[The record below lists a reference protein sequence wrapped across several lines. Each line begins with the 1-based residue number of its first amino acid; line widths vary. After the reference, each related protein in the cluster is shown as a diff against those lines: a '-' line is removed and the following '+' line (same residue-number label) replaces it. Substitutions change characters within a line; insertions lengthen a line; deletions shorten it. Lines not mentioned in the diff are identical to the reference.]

1 MTKIKKKRTG
11 MAHLKQFYSVNL
23 VLDLLKDLIDS
34 IAIKFK
40 FKLKKSIASSLD
52 CKVKSGAE
60 LINGI

>member
-1 MTKIKKKRTG
+1 

-23 VLDLLKDLIDS
+23 VLDLLKHFLIDS